1 MERLPQLFESPR
13 VVTLRAG
20 IDPEALGSL
29 TEEERAIVQAAGE
42 KRRAEFATGRRLAH
56 AALALL
62 DRDVPALLPGDD
74 RAPRWPEGVRGSIS
88 HSNRD
93 AVVAVTLEEE
103 GSVGVDV
110 EHRAGLKREIFRSVF
125 LEEELR
131 SLDAYGDEAERAR
144 MALVLFS
151 AKEAL
156 YKAQHPHTRR
166 YMGFMELHVAME
178 PTSDAGGL
186 LRCTFQNDVR
196 GDDGRGFAKGELAR
210 GRYLLR
216 PSSSIEVLTGVFIP
230 RAR

>member
-1 MERLPQLFESPR
+1 MERLPELFDHPG
-13 VVTLRAG
+13 VVTLRAP
-20 IDPEALGSL
+20 IDASAIDALA
-29 TEEERAIVQAAGE
+29 EEERALVRTAGE

-62 DRDVPALLPGDD
+62 DRDVPALLPGED
-74 RAPRWPEGVRGSIS
+74 RAPRWPQGVHGSIT

-93 AVVAVTLEEE
+93 AVVAVTLEEV

-110 EHRAGLKREIFRSVF
+110 EHRVGLKREIFRSVF

-156 YKAQHPHTRR
+156 YKAQYPRTRR
-166 YMGFMELHVAME
+166 YMGFMELHVAIE
-178 PTSDAGGL
+178 RASEASGL

-196 GDDGRGFAKGELAR
+196 GEAGGGFARGEVAT

-216 PSSSIEVLTGVFIP
+216 PREGVEVLTGVFIP
-230 RAR
+230 SAR